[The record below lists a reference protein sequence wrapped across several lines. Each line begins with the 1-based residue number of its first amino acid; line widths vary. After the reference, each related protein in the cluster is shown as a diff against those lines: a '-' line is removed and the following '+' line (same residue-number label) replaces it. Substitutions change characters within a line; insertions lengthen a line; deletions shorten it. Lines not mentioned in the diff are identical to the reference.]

1 MTYLPVNEEG
11 IISVDDLKEAITD
24 ETILITIMHANN
36 ELGTIQPIEEIGKIA
51 REKGIKFHTDAVQ
64 SFGKIEV
71 DVEKLNVD
79 LLSLSSHKINGPK
92 GVGALYIKKG
102 TRVVPLI
109 HGGGQERGIRSG
121 TENVPGIVGF
131 GKACQLAAENL
142 DAHYEKLSSIRD
154 ELIEKVLTTI
164 PEAYLN
170 GSEEIRLPNLVNF
183 RFKAIELWNHSL
195 KLLARMNSNLARFI
209 TGIEI
214 HPGATFGKRVFI
226 DHGMGVVVGET
237 AIVGDDVLIYQG
249 VILGGTSTEKTKRHP
264 TIEDGVIIGAGA
276 KVMGNITIG
285 KYSKIG
291 TGAVVLKD
299 VPWKI

>member
-1 MTYLPVNEEG
+1 MFDGLRSE
-11 IISVDDLKEAITD
+11 
-24 ETILITIMHANN
+24 IL
-36 ELGTIQPIEEIGKIA
+36 EIFLCYPGFYALI
-51 REKGIKFHTDAVQ
+51 FHRV
-64 SFGKIEV
+64 
-71 DVEKLNVD
+71 
-79 LLSLSSHKINGPK
+79 SHW
-92 GVGALYIKKG
+92 
-102 TRVVPLI
+102 
-109 HGGGQERGIRSG
+109 
-121 TENVPGIVGF
+121 
-131 GKACQLAAENL
+131 
-142 DAHYEKLSSIRD
+142 
-154 ELIEKVLTTI
+154 
-164 PEAYLN
+164 
-170 GSEEIRLPNLVNF
+170 
-183 RFKAIELWNHSL
+183 LWNHSL

-299 VPWKI
+299 VPPESTCVGVPGRIVKHKGVRKKVDLDHDKLPDPVADALRTLEKHLQDNDKRFEILFEKHGICLTEDIRDEQEDLEDLFKK

>member
-1 MTYLPVNEEG
+1 MFDGLRSEIQAVKDKDPAARSTLEIFLCYPG
-11 IISVDDLKEAITD
+11 FYA
-24 ETILITIMHANN
+24 LI
-36 ELGTIQPIEEIGKIA
+36 
-51 REKGIKFHTDAVQ
+51 FHRV
-64 SFGKIEV
+64 
-71 DVEKLNVD
+71 
-79 LLSLSSHKINGPK
+79 SHW
-92 GVGALYIKKG
+92 
-102 TRVVPLI
+102 
-109 HGGGQERGIRSG
+109 
-121 TENVPGIVGF
+121 
-131 GKACQLAAENL
+131 
-142 DAHYEKLSSIRD
+142 
-154 ELIEKVLTTI
+154 
-164 PEAYLN
+164 
-170 GSEEIRLPNLVNF
+170 
-183 RFKAIELWNHSL
+183 LWNHSL

-299 VPWKI
+299 VPPESTCVGVPGRIVKHKGVRKKVDLDHDKLPDPVADAFRTIEKHLQDNDKRFEILFDKHEICLAEDIRDEQQDLEDLFKK

>member
-1 MTYLPVNEEG
+1 MFDGLRSEIQAVKDKDPAARSTLEIFLCYPG
-11 IISVDDLKEAITD
+11 FYA
-24 ETILITIMHANN
+24 LI
-36 ELGTIQPIEEIGKIA
+36 
-51 REKGIKFHTDAVQ
+51 FHRV
-64 SFGKIEV
+64 
-71 DVEKLNVD
+71 
-79 LLSLSSHKINGPK
+79 SHW
-92 GVGALYIKKG
+92 
-102 TRVVPLI
+102 
-109 HGGGQERGIRSG
+109 
-121 TENVPGIVGF
+121 
-131 GKACQLAAENL
+131 
-142 DAHYEKLSSIRD
+142 
-154 ELIEKVLTTI
+154 
-164 PEAYLN
+164 
-170 GSEEIRLPNLVNF
+170 
-183 RFKAIELWNHSL
+183 LWNHSL

-209 TGIEI
+209 TGIVI

-299 VPWKI
+299 VPPESTCVGVPGRIVKHKGVRKKVDLDHDKLPDPVADAFRTIEKHLQDNDKRFEILFDKHEICLAEDIRDEQQDLEDLFKK

>member
-1 MTYLPVNEEG
+1 MFDGLRSEIQAVKDKDPAARSTLEIFLCYPG
-11 IISVDDLKEAITD
+11 FYA
-24 ETILITIMHANN
+24 LI
-36 ELGTIQPIEEIGKIA
+36 
-51 REKGIKFHTDAVQ
+51 FHRV
-64 SFGKIEV
+64 
-71 DVEKLNVD
+71 
-79 LLSLSSHKINGPK
+79 SHW
-92 GVGALYIKKG
+92 
-102 TRVVPLI
+102 
-109 HGGGQERGIRSG
+109 
-121 TENVPGIVGF
+121 
-131 GKACQLAAENL
+131 
-142 DAHYEKLSSIRD
+142 
-154 ELIEKVLTTI
+154 
-164 PEAYLN
+164 
-170 GSEEIRLPNLVNF
+170 
-183 RFKAIELWNHSL
+183 LWNHSL

-299 VPWKI
+299 VPPESTCVGVPGRIVKHKGVRKKVDLDHDKLPDPVADALRTLEKHLQDNDKRFEILFEKHGICFTEDIRDEQEDLEDLFKK